1 MKIVCLDAKTLGDV
15 NLDSLKEYGEFISY
29 PTTSTQEIYERIQDA
44 TIILTNK
51 VPLKKEILQQCP
63 HLKLIAIMATG
74 MDIVD
79 VAYAQEQGI
88 VVKNV
93 AGYST
98 KSVAQHTLV
107 LALNL
112 LSNLS
117 YYDTYCKS
125 GDWTKSD
132 IFTHIQDGL
141 AQLDSKQ
148 WGIIG
153 LGSIGKEVAKLA
165 EAFGAQISYTSISQN
180 KQDTHYTYKDLD
192 ILLKT
197 SDIISI
203 HSPLTTQTKDLL
215 NAKKLALL
223 KDKAVLINVGRGGIV
238 NEEDIAKELLMRE
251 IYFGTDVLEK
261 EPMQK
266 NHPFLNP
273 LLHKKIIIT
282 PHIAWAYENS
292 KNVLVQKILQNVK
305 DFLQE

>member
-15 NLDSLKEYGEFISY
+15 SLDSLKEYGEFISY
-29 PTTSTQEIYERIQDA
+29 PTTSTQEIYDRIQDA
-44 TIILTNK
+44 TIVLTNK

-192 ILLKT
+192 TLLKT

-238 NEEDIAKELLMRE
+238 NEEDMAKELLMRE

-292 KNVLVQKILQNVK
+292 KNVLVQKILQNIK